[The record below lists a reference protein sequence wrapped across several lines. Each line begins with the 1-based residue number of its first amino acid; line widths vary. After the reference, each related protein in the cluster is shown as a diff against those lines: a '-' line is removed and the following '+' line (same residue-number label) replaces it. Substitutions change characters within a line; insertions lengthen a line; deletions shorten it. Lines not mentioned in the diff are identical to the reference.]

1 MPNKNQAI
9 EDNRFTLNFNRSSRN
24 PAVSVQISD
33 EFDWDRCLAKRS
45 FQQVAMNNFREQS
58 AAAGQEFHTRPMVV
72 ETHRLAVSTLADS
85 TLIGSTVADS
95 TMADS
100 TVVDSTVVDS
110 TSAD

>member
-33 EFDWDRCLAKRS
+33 EFDWDRCLVKRS
-45 FQQVAMNNFREQS
+45 FQQVAVNNFREQS

-72 ETHRLAVSTLADS
+72 VTYRLVDWTLADS
-85 TLIGSTVADS
+85 TLIGSTA
-95 TMADS
+95 
-100 TVVDSTVVDS
+100 VDSTVVDS